1 MASKI
6 ILKKSSVA
14 SRVPV
19 AGDLDYGEL
28 ALNYQDGTLYY
39 KKPDN
44 TISSISG
51 GGGGGSGGTVT
62 SVTAGT
68 GLTGGTI
75 TTTGTIALAATAVTA
90 GNFTNANI
98 TVDAYGRIT
107 AASTGT
113 GLPEAGISATT
124 SSVNKQV
131 AIVSTAG
138 TNTYSAVYTVGYVDV
153 FVNGVKLNPS
163 DFTASNGTTVAVPNL
178 VVGDEVQVI
187 GTTQVAVSAT
197 ATYKRTTITATAAQ
211 TVFSAVYTPGY
222 LEVFYNG
229 VLLAPTDYT
238 ATNGSSVTLS
248 SAAASGDIV
257 EIVAYA
263 VAAISPTATYN
274 RTAITATAAQ
284 TVFSAVY
291 TAGYVQVFYNG
302 VLLPDTDYTATNG
315 TSITLASAASAGNI
329 VEIVAYAITTITT
342 VLTPAGGGTGL
353 SSVGTSGNVLTS
365 DGTAWTSA
373 PLVIPSGSLTFTG
386 DAAGTGT
393 TGSSTA
399 LTLANTAVTAGSYT
413 TANITVD
420 SKGRVTAA
428 SSGTAASVSS
438 EKINKTID
446 NQVAYIV
453 TSTLAAAATM
463 PATAGYKYIVHSIY
477 LTNID
482 STFGTTTSVTGNIAF
497 SGGATV
503 VIANKIPVPARGALE
518 LLKKPQVLNPSD
530 VINLQSLV
538 AGTGTN
544 SVLHAIITY
553 EAVATSLSY
562 FGVGLTAPDT
572 VTDMYV
578 STSVSSVID
587 SIRLVNNSSLGNI
600 AVTVSW
606 TNAGDTLQAYLT
618 SSFIVPMNATVEL
631 CETAK
636 RIPVGHKIRALATTA
651 NAIGVFISGR
661 TQ

>member
-1 MASKI
+1 MANKI

-14 SRVPV
+14 SRAPV

-51 GGGGGSGGTVT
+51 GGGGGSGTVT
-62 SVTAGT
+62 SVIAGT

-90 GNFTNANI
+90 GSFTNPNI

-107 AASTGT
+107 AASTGS
-113 GLPEAGISATT
+113 GLPEAGIAATT

-229 VLLAPTDYT
+229 VLLVPEDYT

-248 SAAASGDIV
+248 TAASSGDIV

-263 VAAISPTATYN
+263 VAAIAPTATYV

-284 TVFSAVY
+284 TVFSVVY

-302 VLLPDTDYTATNG
+302 VLLSTTDYTATNG
-315 TSITLASAASAGNI
+315 TSITLASAASAGDI
-329 VEIVAYAITTITT
+329 IEIVAYAITTVNPTT
-342 VLTPAGGGTGL
+342 VLTPTWGGTGL

-365 DGTAWTSA
+365 NGTAWTSA

-386 DAAGTGT
+386 DATGTGT

-428 SSGTAASVSS
+428 SSGSGVSS

-453 TSTLAAAATM
+453 TSTLGAAATM

-562 FGVGLTAPDT
+562 FGGGLTAPDT

-587 SIRLVNNSSLGNI
+587 SIRLVNNSDLGNI

-606 TNAGDTLQAYLT
+606 TNGSNTLQAYLT
-618 SSFIVPMNATVEL
+618 SSFIIPQNATVEL